1 MTIRELFK
9 EFGELLKEIIDFI
22 IGVMTYVLIYLPSK
36 IINYILDTEMSTLVE
51 DFWIY
56 FLIPA
61 GVIGIISILID
72 KYTKK

>member
-1 MTIRELFK
+1 MTIRELF
-9 EFGELLKEIIDFI
+9 EEIIDFI
-22 IGVMTYVLIYLPSK
+22 VDVMTYVLIYLPSK
-36 IINYILDTEMSTLVE
+36 IINYILDTEMTTLVE

-61 GVIGIISILID
+61 GIIGITSILID